1 MDRSKL
7 GNLTT
12 VVVASALGAS
22 VLWLVLLF
30 AVFEVDQGALVA
42 AGSMGAATL
51 VGAGA
56 GALIG
61 EHNDRE
67 LEGAAVGGV
76 VGAIAGGLLGSARD
90 EEYYG
95 RAPAPAPRYRTYQQA
110 PPYSSYGARYNS
122 YRGYSGH
129 YTRSYG
135 YGHHH
140 HYPRYRSGYRSSSY
154 CR

>member
-1 MDRSKL
+1 MKKL
-7 GNLTT
+7 FLIPL
-12 VVVASALGAS
+12 LGAITIFGTS
-22 VLWLVLLF
+22 CYTTP
-30 AVFEVDQGALVA
+30 
-42 AGSMGAATL
+42 AGSVHAKRSTVLGGL

-140 HYPRYRSGYRSSSY
+140 YPRYRSSYRSSSY